1 MMIKKLMMVVMF
13 LCFQELH
20 THPKALKGVRG
31 SVGAP
36 MPGEVIDIKV
46 KEGDTVEKG
55 QAVLVLSAMKME
67 MVVTAPMSGTVRLLA
82 VSPKMKLEGDDLLM
96 EIE

>member
-1 MMIKKLMMVVMF
+1 MPCFIYMIFDSHIL
-13 LCFQELH
+13 QELH
-20 THPKALKGVRG
+20 SHPKALKGVRG

-36 MPGEVIDIKV
+36 MPGEVVSVKV
-46 KEGDTVEKG
+46 IEGDDIVKG
-55 QAVLVLSAMKME
+55 QAILVLSAMKME
-67 MVVTAPMSGTVRLLA
+67 MVVTAPMSGKVRLLA